1 MLLASKKWREDQAAY
16 WSSDKP
22 INISDVENL
31 TELASN
37 LWIGSQKFNLN
48 GSIAQ
53 VWCHSEVCNRS
64 DESDGSSDV
73 VEDAVLARDSEA
85 YTHEEKGTESHESG
99 DSPVLQDVSSGNKDD
114 CKMESAHPVASVC
127 SYVYL
132 TCRGIK
138 EHIGVRVQLSGSD

>member
-1 MLLASKKWREDQAAY
+1 M
-16 WSSDKP
+16 
-22 INISDVENL
+22 
-31 TELASN
+31 
-37 LWIGSQKFNLN
+37 
-48 GSIAQ
+48 
-53 VWCHSEVCNRS
+53 
-64 DESDGSSDV
+64 
-73 VEDAVLARDSEA
+73 EDAVLARDSEA

-138 EHIGVRVQLSGSD
+138 EHIGVRVQLSGSDQVSRAWGGEKTAVQTASLPRLTRPNISKDAEN